1 MEEATTA
8 YPRQQSYR
16 TQNTD
21 SSGSSILLY
30 AVIALVLSLIA
41 LPWIIAGF
49 AAERVLA
56 RWLHW
61 RLSLLLWMVAMYG
74 GAFLLYTAYQH
85 GLQPLMNQE
94 LVDYIQ
100 AAKHFQTDFAHWP
113 LRSLWSATWP
123 VWVRTWPGVG
133 IAGFGAVLT
142 SNRRTDTARTLRQ
155 QEQRRQRKAQ
165 RLQYRAKKRASLPAR
180 IPDEAGGMMVIGV
193 PIHDD
198 MEEDL
203 HG

>member
-8 YPRQQSYR
+8 YPRQQYHR

-21 SSGSSILLY
+21 SPSSGSVLLY
-30 AVIALVLSLIA
+30 AAVAIVLSLLA

-49 AAERVLA
+49 VVQRLLA

-61 RLSLLLWMVAMYG
+61 RLSLLVWMVAMYG

-85 GLQPLMNQE
+85 DLHPLMNQE
-94 LVDYIQ
+94 LVDYIR
-100 AAKHFQTDFAHWP
+100 AAKHFQTDFSHWP
-113 LRSLWSATWP
+113 LRSLWSDTWP
-123 VWVRTWPGVG
+123 VWVHTWPGIG

-142 SNRRTDTARTLRQ
+142 SATHTDTAHTLRQ

-165 RLQYRAKKRASLPAR
+165 RLQRRARKRASLPAHL
-180 IPDEAGGMMVIGV
+180 PDEVGGMMVIGV

-198 MEEDL
+198 TEEV
-203 HG
+203 